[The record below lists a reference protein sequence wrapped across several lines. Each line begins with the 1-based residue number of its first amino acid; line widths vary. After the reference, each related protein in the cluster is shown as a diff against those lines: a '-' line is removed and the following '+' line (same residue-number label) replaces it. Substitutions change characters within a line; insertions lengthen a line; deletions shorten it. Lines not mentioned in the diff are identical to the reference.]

1 MLYADVF
8 VVIILQSLKI
18 ELLLLLFLR
27 TIDHSR
33 GGALHPQ
40 SCG

>member
-18 ELLLLLFLR
+18 ELLLLFLR